1 VLNEH
6 NTVFAQSG
14 LLYVIGLFAW
24 AHPSPEHK
32 WYLHRLRILCRAH

>member
-14 LLYVIGLFAW
+14 LLYVIGVSTQVLNTNGIPIASEVFAG
-24 AHPSPEHK
+24 
-32 WYLHRLRILCRAH
+32 LTR